1 MPMGQPR
8 AEKTRNAI
16 LAAAEELFAE
26 RGFDATRLED
36 IAERVGIRRA
46 SIVYYFKE
54 KREVYDAIIADVLHG
69 LHGTLEQALTPR
81 PAKPLDRVEAI
92 VAAWANYVGGRPAT
106 ARLLLRE
113 IANTTPG
120 LTSAAWQRAGPLEEF
135 VRREFT
141 ENSEIINAGFEKR
154 SPIQV
159 ASTVVGATF
168 FFIAAMPRIFANT
181 GFDPTTPEQIEAHR
195 HELTRIVRRL
205 LQPEPTER

>member
-113 IANTTPG
+113 IERDDFQVLHQRIRLTP
-120 LTSAAWQRAGPLEEF
+120 LRKFWLAWKVQAPGR
-135 VRREFT
+135 
-141 ENSEIINAGFEKR
+141 
-154 SPIQV
+154 
-159 ASTVVGATF
+159 
-168 FFIAAMPRIFANT
+168 M
-181 GFDPTTPEQIEAHR
+181 
-195 HELTRIVRRL
+195 
-205 LQPEPTER
+205 